1 MYPAQV
7 LPPNTQKVQGDG
19 VVVLTCSILS
29 KGSAGGGGGGRYS
42 TEEAFALP
50 TQPSWDRIF

>member
-42 TEEAFALP
+42 T
-50 TQPSWDRIF
+50 

>member
-7 LPPNTQKVQGDG
+7 LPPNKQKVEGDG

-29 KGSAGGGGGGRYS
+29 KGSAGGGGIAHK
-42 TEEAFALP
+42 EAFALL
-50 TQPSWDRIF
+50 TQLSWVGIFWPL